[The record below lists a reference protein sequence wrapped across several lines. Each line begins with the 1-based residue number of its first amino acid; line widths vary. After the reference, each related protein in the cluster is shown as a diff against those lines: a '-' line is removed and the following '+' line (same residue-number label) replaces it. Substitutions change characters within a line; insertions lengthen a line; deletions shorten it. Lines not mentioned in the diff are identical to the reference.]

1 MDLADEQFD
10 RLTEVSAAVPLGMPH
25 DASAGVLDAVRGG
38 AASLLTEPAIPVA

>member
-10 RLTEVSAAVPLGMPH
+10 RLTEVSAVPLGMPH